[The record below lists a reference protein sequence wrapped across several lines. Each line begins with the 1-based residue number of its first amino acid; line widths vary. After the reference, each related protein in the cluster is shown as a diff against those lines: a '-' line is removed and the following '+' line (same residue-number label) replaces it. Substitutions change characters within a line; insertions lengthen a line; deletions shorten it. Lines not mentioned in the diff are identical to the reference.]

1 MHPSSGPSGPPGPF
15 HVPPVPPAPRRGAG
29 FPLWLAVVAVLL
41 STAAL
46 IVAMISAVK
55 EPLPTPSASASQ
67 TSTARPADVEAVDR
81 DLCEEIAP
89 LIKESSRNKNNF
101 SGLGAPGSPERNA
114 GITDFVERTQD
125 WASRAQQV
133 LDAHTDPPRYLTR
146 SLQRYIDDM
155 RLFVDGLRP
164 GPGHDSDQ
172 AVWTDSI
179 AALNGPVMVCSQL
192 GVELWQR

>member
-1 MHPSSGPSGPPGPF
+1 MQPSSGPPQPGPF
-15 HVPPVPPAPRRGAG
+15 HVPPVPPPPRRSSR

-46 IVAMISAVK
+46 IVAVISALRD
-55 EPLPTPSASASQ
+55 PLPTSSSVSTSE
-67 TSTARPADVEAVDR
+67 TSTARPADVQAVDR

-101 SGLGAPGSPERNA
+101 SGLGAQGSPERNA